1 MKAKIRI
8 ARLLQYLL
16 FFIPV
21 KKNRIMFYA
30 NNRKGY
36 VCNPSVL
43 MESFWLKHPGEYELI
58 WVTRFPETC
67 TMRTGITVVRQRS
80 LSYFKLFL
88 RCGIFITNDM
98 IDEAL
103 VKKRGQIFLT
113 TWHGGGAYKKVG
125 KETIN
130 EDETFAANFDK
141 WYKRL
146 DYFVSSCQACT
157 DMYAVR
163 PKNLFG
169 NRNAKKRYFFL
180 QASGNQKTCTGLLS
194 YKRADKNFA
203 FCAKF
208 SDDRAGKRAVRFT
221 LFIRNH

>member
-125 KETIN
+125 RETIN

-146 DYFVSSCQACT
+146 DYFVSSCQ
-157 DMYAVR
+157 
-163 PKNLFG
+163 G
-169 NRNAKKRYFFL
+169 QKKPDYVL
-180 QASGNQKTCTGLLS
+180 CE
-194 YKRADKNFA
+194 
-203 FCAKF
+203 
-208 SDDRAGKRAVRFT
+208 
-221 LFIRNH
+221 

>member
-36 VCNPSVL
+36 VCNPSIL

-113 TWHGGGAYKKVG
+113 TLAW
-125 KETIN
+125 
-130 EDETFAANFDK
+130 
-141 WYKRL
+141 WRCL
-146 DYFVSSCQACT
+146 
-157 DMYAVR
+157 
-163 PKNLFG
+163 
-169 NRNAKKRYFFL
+169 
-180 QASGNQKTCTGLLS
+180 
-194 YKRADKNFA
+194 
-203 FCAKF
+203 
-208 SDDRAGKRAVRFT
+208 
-221 LFIRNH
+221 

>member
-88 RCGIFITNDM
+88 RCDIFITNDM

-103 VKKRGQIFLT
+103 VKKRGQTFLT

-157 DMYAVR
+157 DMYAEAFSLDR
-163 PKNLFG
+163 KNVY
-169 NRNAKKRYFFL
+169 R
-180 QASGNQKTCTGLLS
+180 T
-194 YKRADKNFA
+194 
-203 FCAKF
+203 
-208 SDDRAGKRAVRFT
+208 
-221 LFIRNH
+221 FII

>member
-98 IDEAL
+98 IDESL

-113 TWHGGGAYKKVG
+113 TWHGGGCYTWSLAKGV
-125 KETIN
+125 
-130 EDETFAANFDK
+130 
-141 WYKRL
+141 
-146 DYFVSSCQACT
+146 
-157 DMYAVR
+157 
-163 PKNLFG
+163 G
-169 NRNAKKRYFFL
+169 NRGLVYAQDIDKSVLDFIEFVKQKRHCSNVQIIAKRNWTL
-180 QASGNQKTCTGLLS
+180 VV
-194 YKRADKNFA
+194 
-203 FCAKF
+203 F
-208 SDDRAGKRAVRFT
+208 S
-221 LFIRNH
+221 

>member
-103 VKKRGQIFLT
+103 VKKR
-113 TWHGGGAYKKVG
+113 
-125 KETIN
+125 
-130 EDETFAANFDK
+130 
-141 WYKRL
+141 
-146 DYFVSSCQACT
+146 
-157 DMYAVR
+157 
-163 PKNLFG
+163 
-169 NRNAKKRYFFL
+169 
-180 QASGNQKTCTGLLS
+180 TCTGLLS

-208 SDDRAGKRAVRFT
+208 SDDCAGKRAVRFT
-221 LFIRNH
+221 LFIGNH